1 MLQFM
6 GSQRVRHDGATELTE
21 LTEINRDAHL
31 TKYVPENAFNHV

>member
-6 GSQRVRHDGATELTE
+6 GSQRVRHNGATELTE

-31 TKYVPENAFNHV
+31 TKYVPENVFNHV